1 MSLEKVLKKA
11 VERIRSGKLESEAQR
26 KQAVILP
33 ILRALD
39 WDDADPDEFKP
50 EFSVA
55 GGNDPK
61 RWVDYALLRKGGV
74 PLVFIE
80 AKAPGK
86 ADSAGEEQVFQYAYG
101 QGVPFLILTDGD
113 IWNFYLTTAFG
124 PPADRRFYRAE
135 LTSDARI
142 PDYVKFFEE
151 YLLKS
156 CVVSGAP
163 LDAARI
169 RHESVFERNRACKAI
184 PGAWR
189 KLLETPDDSLRALL
203 IENTEKDCGA
213 RPDVD
218 DVDDFLQAFL
228 GGVDDGPAAQ
238 KPPASASTTS
248 GETEKSGVAPAAGRK
263 STIIGFILDGKRYDT
278 RTGKRTL
285 SEILKEFDRRASA
298 FMENF
303 AAQTAT
309 PKKRLVARNR
319 EDLYI
324 GSPHLIDSSMPLEN
338 GWWLATINNTTQIRQ
353 HIQTAC
359 EVAGVKF
366 DSQLRLIER

>member
-1 MSLEKVLKKA
+1 MSLEETLKVA
-11 VERIRSGKLESEAQR
+11 VDRIRSGKLEGEALR

-39 WDDADPDEFKP
+39 WDDSDPAEVVP
-50 EFSVA
+50 ELSVPS
-55 GGNDPK
+55 G
-61 RWVDYALLRKGGV
+61 RVDYALLRKGGV
-74 PLVFIE
+74 PVVFIE

-86 ADSAGEEQVFQYAYG
+86 ADSAGEEQVFRYAYG

-113 IWNFYLTTAFG
+113 IWNFYLASG
-124 PPADRRFYRAE
+124 VADRRFYRAE
-135 LTSDARI
+135 LTNDARI
-142 PDYVKFFEE
+142 PDYVKFFEK

-156 CVVSGAP
+156 RVVSGESRK
-163 LDAARI
+163 AAHI
-169 RHESVFERNRACKAI
+169 RHESDLERKRACKAI
-184 PGAWR
+184 RGVWR
-189 KLLETPDDSLRALL
+189 KLLKTPDDSLRALL

-218 DVDDFLQAFL
+218 DVDDFLQELL
-228 GGVDDGPAAQ
+228 GGVGDVPAAQ

-248 GETEKSGVAPAAGRK
+248 GETEKSGVAPTAGRK

-278 RTGKRTL
+278 RTGKGTL

-298 FMENF
+298 FMEKF

-309 PKKRLVARNR
+309 PRKRLVARNR
-319 EDLYI
+319 EELYI
-324 GSPHLIDSSMPLEN
+324 GSPHLIDQSMPLEN

-366 DSQLRLIER
+366 DSQLSLIER

>member
-1 MSLEKVLKKA
+1 MSLEEVLKKA
-11 VERIRSGKLESEAQR
+11 VERIRSGKLESEAKR

-39 WDDADPDEFKP
+39 WDDSDPAEVVP
-50 EFSVA
+50 ELSVPS
-55 GGNDPK
+55 G
-61 RWVDYALLRKGGV
+61 RVDYALLRQGGV
-74 PLVFIE
+74 PMVFIE

-86 ADSAGEEQVFQYAYG
+86 ADGTGEEQVFRYAYG

-135 LTSDARI
+135 LTNDARI

-156 CVVSGAP
+156 RVVSGEP
-163 LDAARI
+163 LEAARI

-218 DVDDFLQAFL
+218 DVDDFCKRFLVAWMTSRRLRNRPLPRQRPRAKRRNQASPPPRRESPQSSASFL
-228 GGVDDGPAAQ
+228 M
-238 KPPASASTTS
+238 ASAMIPRLERGLYLIYSKNLIAVPLHS
-248 GETEKSGVAPAAGRK
+248 WKISP
-263 STIIGFILDGKRYDT
+263 LKR
-278 RTGKRTL
+278 RP
-285 SEILKEFDRRASA
+285 
-298 FMENF
+298 
-303 AAQTAT
+303 Q
-309 PKKRLVARNR
+309 
-319 EDLYI
+319 
-324 GSPHLIDSSMPLEN
+324 EN
-338 GWWLATINNTTQIRQ
+338 G
-353 HIQTAC
+353 
-359 EVAGVKF
+359 
-366 DSQLRLIER
+366 